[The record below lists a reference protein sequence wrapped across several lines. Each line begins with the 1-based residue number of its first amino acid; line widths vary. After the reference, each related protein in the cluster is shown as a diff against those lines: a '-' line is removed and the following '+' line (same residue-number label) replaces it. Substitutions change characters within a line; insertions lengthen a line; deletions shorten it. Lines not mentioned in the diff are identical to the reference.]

1 MPVPPTRVGGVGSDP
16 TAPARDAGAV
26 LVPAGD
32 VGDGLRTAQPTEPAS
47 YPEQFPGLGMDMV
60 TPVSPWPPGEAAL
73 GNQVRACDQTGR

>member
-1 MPVPPTRVGGVGSDP
+1 VNSLDLLNGLPSGGPPDPPMPVPPTRVGGVGSDP

-47 YPEQFPGLGMDMV
+47 CPEQFPG
-60 TPVSPWPPGEAAL
+60 PGTLEP
-73 GNQVRACDQTGR
+73 NR